1 MALSARLGSGSALAR
16 GYDLDVSDRRH
27 DAANPDAANPDAAN
41 PHDRGS
47 SLEPSAPNELI
58 TDGMPFESLTAPQP
72 LNSAPPAQA
81 RWLGFAGI
89 VIGGV
94 LGGMIG
100 WGTGDV
106 LGQTTTWAAGGAL
119 IGAVCGAI
127 GVGIVATLTLRAMNE
142 WHAVQHPEERH
153 GIIGETSKS
162 EPASPT
168 GSSTDRP
175 TKESS

>member
-1 MALSARLGSGSALAR
+1 MSAWHWCSGLSRARR
-16 GYDLDVSDRRH
+16 YDLDVSDRSNDSSRSN
-27 DAANPDAANPDAAN
+27 DQ
-41 PHDRGS
+41 GS
-47 SLEPSAPNELI
+47 SLEPATGNELT

-89 VIGGV
+89 VLGGV

-106 LGQTTTWAAGGAL
+106 LGQTTSWAATGAL

-142 WHAVQHPEERH
+142 WHAVQHPEERQ
-153 GIIGETSKS
+153 GIIGDST
-162 EPASPT
+162 
-168 GSSTDRP
+168 STD
-175 TKESS
+175 TSTGGTSTTEAT